1 MQEVKRE
8 TIKVGDKELTFE
20 MGRIAKQANAATL
33 VTYGDTILLVTATA
47 DTKPK
52 EGKDFFPLTV
62 EYRERFSAGGRI
74 PGGYLKREARPGDH
88 ETLNCRVIDRSIRP
102 LFPKAFKNETQV
114 FATLL
119 SADPTVETDALAL
132 IGACMSLHMSDIPW
146 DGPAAGIRIA
156 QINGDLV
163 SFPNRQERDLATL
176 EMVVSYGPHGLAM
189 VEGKGKEVS
198 EETVLNALDFAQREI
213 QPILDLMKRWR
224 EEIGKEKMA
233 YVEDETDE
241 ELVGKVTSAVEDRL
255 MSAVHINEKIER
267 HAAVSEVVEWAM
279 EEFGGEEGE
288 NKAVVKS
295 TVKGYHDKLV
305 RKMTAEEGVRIDGRT
320 HADIRPIW
328 GEVSWLPRAHGSA
341 IFTRGQTQAMVTCT
355 LGSKRDEQW
364 VDTPYGEDRNHFLLH
379 YNFPSY
385 SVGEVR
391 RITGPG
397 RREIGHGMLAHKA
410 LEAVLPAK
418 EDFPYAIR
426 VVSDISESNGSSS
439 MATVCGGCLSMMDAG
454 VKISSPVAGI
464 AMGLI
469 QEGDKIVILSDI
481 LGDEDHLGD
490 MDFKVAGSGN
500 GITAFQMDNKVGGLS
515 REVLANAMDQ
525 ARQGRL
531 HILGK
536 MAEVIKEP
544 RAELSTYAPRVIS
557 LKIPVDRIR
566 DLIGPGGRIIQE
578 IQAEAE
584 CKIDVSDDGSVI
596 IYAINEE
603 MAKEA
608 LRRVKNS
615 TQDAEVG
622 ALYNGTVT
630 GVKDFGAFVRI
641 FANTEGLCHISEIAK
656 ERINQVTD
664 VLKEGDEVL
673 VRVLDVDRQG
683 KIRLSRKAALD
694 ADPSEEIK

>member
-1 MQEVKRE
+1 MKRE

-20 MGRIAKQANAATL
+20 TGRIAKQANAATL
-33 VTYGDTILLVTATA
+33 MTLGDTVMLVTAVA

-62 EYRERFSAGGRI
+62 EYRERFAAGGRI

-102 LFPKAFKNETQV
+102 LFPKSFKNETQV

-119 SADPTVETDALAL
+119 SADPTVEADALAL

-146 DGPAAGIRIA
+146 SGPAAGIRVA
-156 QINGDLV
+156 QINGELV
-163 SFPNRQERDLATL
+163 AFPNRQERDLAQL
-176 EMVVSYGPHGLAM
+176 EMVVAYGPHGLAM
-189 VEGKGKEVS
+189 VEGKAKEIP
-198 EETVLNALDFAQREI
+198 EETILDALDFAQREI
-213 QPILDLMKRWR
+213 APILDLMKRWR
-224 EEIGKEKMA
+224 EEAGLEKMT
-233 YVEDETDE
+233 YVEETTDE
-241 ELVGKVTSAVEDRL
+241 ELVRKVTGAVDANL
-255 MSAVHINEKIER
+255 TQAVHITEKKARNEEVKKIIDET
-267 HAAVSEVVEWAM
+267 M
-279 EEFGGEEGE
+279 EELGGEEGE
-288 NKAVVKS
+288 NKATVKS
-295 TVKGYHDKLV
+295 IVKGLHDKLV
-305 RKMTAEEGVRIDGRT
+305 RKMTAEEGVRIDGRSNT
-320 HADIRPIW
+320 DIRPIW

-341 IFTRGQTQAMVTCT
+341 IFTRGQTQAMVSCT

-364 VDTPYGEDRNHFLLH
+364 VDTLYGEDRYHFLLH

-391 RITGPG
+391 PIRGPG

-410 LEAVLPAK
+410 LEAVLPEK

-454 VKISSPVAGI
+454 VKISAPVAGI

-469 QEGDKIVILSDI
+469 QEGDNIVILSDI

-490 MDFKVAGSGN
+490 MDFKVAGSSN

-515 REVLANAMDQ
+515 RDVLAKAMDQ

-536 MAEVIKEP
+536 MAEVIEEP
-544 RAELSTYAPRVIS
+544 RAELSTYAPRVIT
-557 LKIPVDRIR
+557 LQIPVDRIR
-566 DLIGPGGRIIQE
+566 DLIGPGGRVIQE
-578 IQAEAE
+578 IQAEAD
-584 CKIDVSDDGSVI
+584 CKIDVSDDGTVI
-596 IYAINEE
+596 IYAISEE
-603 MAKEA
+603 MSKEA
-608 LRRVKNS
+608 LRRVKFQ

-656 ERINQVTD
+656 ERINKVTD
-664 VLKEGDEVL
+664 VLNEGDEVL